1 MPPELHHPIGRRP
14 RRHEV
19 AGIAQFAVGEGAS
32 DASEAAASSTYASP
46 WGSLCCWRT
55 ARPRW
60 CGARLPDH
68 PTAGVGG
75 WHSHNSSSG
84 DLCLFGCLGAAAS
97 RELADGVQ
105 YIDKAKVSMEQIR
118 VRLLF

>member
-84 DLCLFGCLGAAAS
+84 
-97 RELADGVQ
+97 
-105 YIDKAKVSMEQIR
+105 VSVAWSSKPIAPSTIMLISSCYSS
-118 VRLLF
+118 